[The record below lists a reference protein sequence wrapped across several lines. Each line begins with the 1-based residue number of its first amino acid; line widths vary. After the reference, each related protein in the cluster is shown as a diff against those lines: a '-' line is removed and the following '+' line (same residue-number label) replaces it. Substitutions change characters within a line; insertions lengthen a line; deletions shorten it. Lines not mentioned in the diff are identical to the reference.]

1 MNKQTIINYKA
12 NQGILPLFFSDFLNI
27 NDPVLVFDKFMEGI
41 DCSKFGIMKNDRN
54 YKRIVRRGIES
65 VNLELYLVAIGQ
77 NLYKYYNKKMRLAKA
92 A

>member
-1 MNKQTIINYKA
+1 
-12 NQGILPLFFSDFLNI
+12 
-27 NDPVLVFDKFMEGI
+27 
-41 DCSKFGIMKNDRN
+41 MKKDRN